1 MALTK
6 QIGGYQMNKIFKI
19 SFSWKNIDFLGVKF
33 DDIYQE
39 HVIELICNRINWRNS
54 FSFCY
59 VVTPNADHLVRL
71 HRNPERYELLYKDA
85 WLRLLDSRVVANLA
99 KVMGFPNVPAVVT
112 GSDLTA
118 ALVRHCVENNYNVT
132 ILGLTDEDANALALN
147 TGLKFRHYNPPMG
160 FEYERAEFMR
170 AVEFIEENPA
180 RLILLAVGSPRQEM
194 VARELAMRGKATGTA
209 LCIGASLGF
218 LAGSERRA
226 PVWLQRAGFEWAWR
240 LAQNPG
246 RMWRRYLVDC
256 PAVLQLLWQERK
268 NKSNADTAA

>member
-1 MALTK
+1 
-6 QIGGYQMNKIFKI
+6 MNKIFDMPFAWPKV
-19 SFSWKNIDFLGVKF
+19 DLLGIKF
-33 DDIYQE
+33 DNLGGEYAFS
-39 HVIELICNRINWRNS
+39 LISNRMKRPAAVP
-54 FSFCY
+54 FYY

-85 WLRLLDSRVVANLA
+85 WLSLLDSRFVARLA
-99 KVMGFPNVPAVVT
+99 KLMGFDNVPAVVT

-118 ALVRHCVENNYNVT
+118 AIVRHCVENNYTVT
-132 ILGLTDEDANALALN
+132 ILGLTDDAANALALN

-194 VARELAMRGKATGTA
+194 VARELALRGKATGTA

-246 RMWRRYLVDC
+246 RMWRRYLVHC
-256 PAVLQLLWQERK
+256 PAVLRLLWRERK
-268 NKSNADTAA
+268 NKSNAAV